1 MNLTKLFDT
10 NEFRK
15 KFVAYA
21 KDEGY
26 NLNIITS
33 TLKSTISC
41 DVLGLKENFQRTC
54 IGHPFS
60 KACQYAIIDEKVYK
74 GILKFYLS
82 KLPRRFAKV
91 PNLAKKIQGRANQNG
106 KKMC

>member
-1 MNLTKLFDT
+1 LTKLFDT

-41 DVLGLKENFQRTC
+41 DVLGLKEIFQRTC